1 MTVGSGTPDGTGTPN
16 SEPRGPATPA
26 AVKPRVAPGRFRELG
41 PVNWVIWRVLT
52 LASGA
57 DDAKIFST
65 LGRTKGLFRG
75 WLHYSGR
82 LMPGGRISR
91 HETELVILRVAH
103 LRECQYE
110 MDHHIR
116 LGRRAGVTPEILGRV
131 LTGPE
136 ATGWEPRHRALM
148 TAVDELVAT
157 KNLGDPAWAD
167 LAAHFDDRRMIEFC
181 LLVTQY
187 DGLATTI
194 DTLRIDRDF

>member
-1 MTVGSGTPDGTGTPN
+1 MTVGNATPN
-16 SEPRGPATPA
+16 SESPGSAAPGTPAT
-26 AVKPRVAPGRFRELG
+26 VTPRVAPGRFRELG

-57 DDAKIFST
+57 EDAKIFST

-103 LRECQYE
+103 LRGCQYE

-116 LGRRAGVTPEILGRV
+116 LGRRAGVTPEILERV

-136 ATGWEPRHRALM
+136 AAGWDPRHRALM

-157 KNLGDPAWAD
+157 KNLGDPAWAA
-167 LAAHFDDRRMIEFC
+167 LTAHFDDRRMIEFC

>member
-1 MTVGSGTPDGTGTPN
+1 MQ
-16 SEPRGPATPA
+16 PRIT
-26 AVKPRVAPGRFRELG
+26 PGRLRELG

-52 LASGA
+52 LASGTA
-57 DDAKIFST
+57 DAKIFST

-110 MDHHIR
+110 LDHHIR
-116 LGRRAGVTPEILGRV
+116 LGRRAGVTEEILDRV
-131 LTGPE
+131 LTGPG

-157 KNLGDPAWAD
+157 KNLGDATWSA
-167 LAAHFDDRRMIEFC
+167 LAAHYDDRRMIEFC

-194 DTLRIDRDF
+194 GTLRIESDH